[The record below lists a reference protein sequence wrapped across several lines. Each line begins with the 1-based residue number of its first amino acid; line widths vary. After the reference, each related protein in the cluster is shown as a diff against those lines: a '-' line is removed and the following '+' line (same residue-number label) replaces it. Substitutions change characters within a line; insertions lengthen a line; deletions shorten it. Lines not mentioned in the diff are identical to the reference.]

1 MAGKKFE
8 RVANG
13 QHFVTAWRQHFKL
26 SAAELA
32 RRADMSESFL
42 NQIEKGSSSLS
53 LKTLGQLAQ
62 AMHISRGMLLDINP
76 EKLDLL
82 VENDGQIW
90 VAEAKA
96 MVLPVQALLRQL
108 EEADFLL
115 NTTRGVLAVI
125 VARVLKERPI
135 KRKPK

>member
-1 MAGKKFE
+1 MAGKKFA
-8 RVANG
+8 RVAEG
-13 QHFVTAWRQHFKL
+13 RHFVTEWRRHFKL

-32 RRADMSESFL
+32 RRAEMSESFL
-42 NQIEKGSSSLS
+42 NQIEKRTSSLS
-53 LKTLGQLAQ
+53 LKTLGQLAE

-76 EKLDLL
+76 EKVDLQ
-82 VENDGQIW
+82 VEKDGHIW

-115 NTTRGVLAVI
+115 STTRGVLAVI
-125 VARVLKERPI
+125 VARVLKERAV
-135 KRKPK
+135 KRGKT